1 MRWRIPATP
10 SLFGVASAVDMRPR
24 NTRSLFFRGL
34 PEGWEEDP
42 KQVAAGQR
50 ERMLEA
56 MARAVAAKGYAK
68 VTVADVVALANVSRS
83 TFYEQFSDKEDC
95 FLQAY
100 EEGANAIIR
109 EVAVTVARSGAD
121 DWHERIRIG
130 MSRYL
135 EVLAADP
142 DLARALLVDV
152 LGAGPRA
159 VALRRQVFSNFV
171 DLYRPAP
178 NGDRPA
184 DVALR
189 NVPEPFLRALVGG
202 ISELV
207 QEHIVTHGAESLPE
221 LTDTLIQLG
230 FALVDVGRASG

>member
-1 MRWRIPATP
+1 MT
-10 SLFGVASAVDMRPR
+10 SGTEMRPR
-24 NTRSLFFRGL
+24 NTGSLFFRHL
-34 PEGWEEDP
+34 PDGWEDDP
-42 KQVAAGQR
+42 RQVAGGQR

-83 TFYEQFSDKEDC
+83 TFYEQFTDKEDC

-109 EVAVTVARSGAD
+109 EVAVTVARAAAD

-159 VALRRQVFSNFV
+159 VNLRRKVFSNFV

-178 NGDRPA
+178 DGDRPA

-207 QEHIVTHGAESLPE
+207 QEHIVTRGAESLPE
-221 LTDTLIQLG
+221 LTDTLISLA
-230 FALVDVGRASG
+230 FAIVDVWSASG